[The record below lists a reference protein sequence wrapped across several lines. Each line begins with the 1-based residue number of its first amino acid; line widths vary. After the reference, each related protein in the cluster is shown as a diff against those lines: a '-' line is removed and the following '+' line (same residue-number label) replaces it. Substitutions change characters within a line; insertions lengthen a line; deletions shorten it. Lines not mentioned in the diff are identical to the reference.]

1 MSVADQLRN
10 LGRLHESR
18 NEEYGDAY
26 KKHGA
31 VMLALFP
38 EGVNLRTEADQA
50 RFNAFSNIVGKIN
63 RYAGAFA
70 RGGHVDSLDDIS
82 VYAQMLQELDREARS
97 GFAAKPDEEI
107 YHQEVGKAPVAV
119 RVPVYDAQAPKCK
132 PCGGTGYRNMERCQ
146 ICGGSGRD
154 ISPFPPPRTDAVASE
169 APHPQKK

>member
-10 LGRLHESR
+10 LGGLHESR
-18 NEEYGDAY
+18 NAEYGDAY

-38 EGVNLRTEADQA
+38 EGVSLLSEADQA

-63 RYAGAFA
+63 RYAGTFA

-97 GFAAKPDEEI
+97 GFAAKPTEEI
-107 YHQEVGKAPVAV
+107 YHHEIGKEPVAV
-119 RVPVYDAQAPKCK
+119 RVPVHDFVEPK
-132 PCGGTGYRNMERCQ
+132 
-146 ICGGSGRD
+146 
-154 ISPFPPPRTDAVASE
+154 
-169 APHPQKK
+169 